1 MHTQDK
7 KTKKKIFYV
16 ITKSNWGGAQKYV
29 FDLISSLPTKNFDCI
44 LVHGGNGELV
54 EKVKDLGIKTIQIQD
69 LERDVSIIKE
79 FRVLF
84 FLIKIFLKEKPD
96 IVHLNSSKIGGLG
109 SFAGRM
115 AGVKNIIFTAHGW
128 AFNEDRRTIYISIIK
143 LITRFTV
150 FLSHHIITLSDFERS
165 QVSTWSRNKITRI
178 YLGIKNPTFKERS
191 QAKSILIQKNPI
203 LAPLKDKE
211 WIGTIGELHKNKGYS
226 YALEAIKNN
235 IDDIV
240 YIIIGEG
247 EELNNIKNLIK
258 KYSLQKKVFLLGA
271 IPNAGELVKAFDIF
285 LLSSVKEGL
294 PYVLLE
300 ARAARVPIIS
310 TNVGGI
316 PEITKSIPSLTVK
329 PKDPIALS
337 KSIKVLINEE
347 NNNWPENDTAFS
359 FETMLEQTI
368 ELYSKD

>member
-7 KTKKKIFYV
+7 KSKKKIFYI

-29 FDLISSLPTKNFDCI
+29 FDLISSLPTKDFDCT
-44 LVHGGNGELV
+44 LVHGGRGELV
-54 EKVKDLGIKTIQIQD
+54 ERVKNLGIKTIEISD
-69 LERDVSIIKE
+69 LERDISILKE

-84 FLIKIFLKEKPD
+84 FLIKTFLKEKPD
-96 IVHLNSSKIGGLG
+96 IIHLNSSKIGGLG

-128 AFNEDRRTIYISIIK
+128 AFNEDRRTIYINIIK
-143 LITRFTV
+143 LMTRFTV

-165 QVSTWSRNKITRI
+165 QVSTWSRNKISKI
-178 YLGIKNPTFKERS
+178 YLGIKNPSFKEKN
-191 QAKSILIQKNPI
+191 QAKSILIQKNPA
-203 LAPLKDKE
+203 LLSMKDKE
-211 WIGTIGELHKNKGYS
+211 WVGTIGELHSNKGYP

-235 IDDIV
+235 IDDLV

-247 EELNNIKNLIK
+247 EELDNIKNLII

-271 IPNAGELVKAFDIF
+271 IPNAGELIKAFDVF
-285 LLSSVKEGL
+285 LLPSVKEGL

-316 PEITKSIPSLTVK
+316 PEITKSIPSLIVK

-347 NNNWPENDTAFS
+347 NDKWPENDTAFS
-359 FETMLEQTI
+359 FETMIKQTI
-368 ELYSKD
+368 ELYS